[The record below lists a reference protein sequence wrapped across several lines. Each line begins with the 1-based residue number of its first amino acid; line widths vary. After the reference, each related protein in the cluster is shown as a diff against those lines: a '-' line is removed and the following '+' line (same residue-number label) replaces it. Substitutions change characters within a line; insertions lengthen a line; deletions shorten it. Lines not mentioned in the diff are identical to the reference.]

1 MTADAAVSVDLADHV
16 AIVEIHRPPH
26 NWFDITVMTELA
38 DAILG
43 LDDVAECRA
52 IVLCSEG
59 KNFCAG
65 ADLKGSDLLD
75 ATTTLYEQAAR
86 LFSNRKPVVAAVQGA
101 AVGGGLGL
109 ALATD
114 FRVASPETRFTC
126 NFAKLGFHQGFGV
139 SVTLPAV
146 VGQQRALELM
156 YTAVDVRGEEALRI
170 GLADRLVAADE
181 LRGAAH
187 AFAEE
192 IAASAPLALLAIRET
207 MRGELAEQVRVA
219 TARENR
225 EQQRLR
231 TTADFQE
238 GVAAVAE
245 RRRPNFTGR

>member
-1 MTADAAVSVDLADHV
+1 
-16 AIVEIHRPPH
+16 
-26 NWFDITVMTELA
+26 
-38 DAILG
+38 
-43 LDDVAECRA
+43 
-52 IVLCSEG
+52 
-59 KNFCAG
+59 
-65 ADLKGSDLLD
+65 
-75 ATTTLYEQAAR
+75 
-86 LFSNRKPVVAAVQGA
+86 
-101 AVGGGLGL
+101 
-109 ALATD
+109 LATD

-187 AFAEE
+187 AFATE

-245 RRRPNFTGR
+245 RRPPNFTGR